1 MAICLSERRIDGT
14 RSQRDEADA
23 WLDTGV
29 EGRPRPDVRGS
40 REGEELKRSRDP
52 FKAVDVAVAAGQT
65 NVRICCIR
73 LHVDGESARRM
84 RRCGIGERDGGWA
97 GAGWK
102 TAAASLGPEMEK
114 APPRRWTDRGQ

>member
-1 MAICLSERRIDGT
+1 MAICLSERQIDGT

-52 FKAVDVAVAAGQT
+52 FKAVDEAVAAGQT
-65 NVRICCIR
+65 NVRIC
-73 LHVDGESARRM
+73 VFVS
-84 RRCGIGERDGGWA
+84 
-97 GAGWK
+97 
-102 TAAASLGPEMEK
+102 TSMENQLN
-114 APPRRWTDRGQ
+114 G